1 MLRQFV
7 SLVVLSVAAL
17 ACSSAPAPGADPS
30 GGGGGGG
37 GGANGFV
44 CNNPA
49 QKSVDCQAVLAVMQ
63 EDSQKLVADK
73 DTVQINVSDMT
84 VGSSRDVIFDITN
97 TAAVLVASPLLIENM
112 ELSDPDVTA
121 DAAIAPA
128 FTVLAWDYA
137 NNQVSDT
144 VVDKNYK
151 FSAVVPDDAST
162 PNAVIIQKFVVR
174 FARLDA
180 ANRAA
185 VLKFKVE
192 HDLHHK
198 DFTINIRTKPGKAKI
213 VVNPEQLQF
222 PYTQVNKSKS
232 LDCTVTNVGD
242 AQLVVNSITF
252 SGDVT
257 FSVQQQACPALGVKQ
272 EHPGELAANLAIEP
286 GASHAFCVTFVPTSD
301 KMQTANLV
309 FHSTDLANPDATCKL
324 VANSDVPC
332 IKLSASKLDF
342 GAGMIGVP
350 VPKKITVQN
359 CGGAE
364 LIVDGIALL
373 ASSPSKDFTFDFK
386 EMIAGAK
393 GQCAKVDAKSGPS
406 KANPCILPVSGQTEF
421 SVIYTPLAVSKKDTK
436 GNPEL
441 DLAVAQVSSNAS
453 VKPDVQLQGYGVNS
467 LCPTA
472 LVSVKEGEEVIP
484 QTTLHLF
491 GSASKGAGSATVK
504 SYKWTSTQPI
514 GSNQKFM
521 PNDFTADPTIAL
533 NAAGSYQ
540 FCLDV
545 TDSAGVKSCAPACV
559 SVLVQ
564 PNNAIHVELL
574 WDTPADLDQTDT
586 GVGAGA
592 DLDLHFANPLAS
604 GPDLDCDGTGDP
616 WFNGTFD
623 TFWLDSAPN
632 WGSANSKTDDPFLAL
647 DDTDGA
653 GPENLNIEQPQG
665 DANNPFAYSVGVHY
679 WNAHGFGK
687 SFATVSIYVQSV
699 LVEKI
704 EKVMMNPLDMW
715 YVGKVNW
722 PNQVGGGSL
731 PPVNLCH
738 QSGDACLGIKEPTNL
753 KGGKMWKATGAN
765 CMTPCY
771 VPKGIIDANMGA
783 KPATC
788 K

>member
-1 MLRQFV
+1 MLRNT
-7 SLVVLSVAAL
+7 VLASVLLLAAL
-17 ACSSAPAPGADPS
+17 ACTSDPAPGVQS

-37 GGANGFV
+37 GGANGFA
-44 CNNPA
+44 CADPA
-49 QKSVDCQAVLAVMQ
+49 QKNIDCQAVLAVAQ
-63 EDSQKLVADK
+63 GEAGKPVADK
-73 DTVQINVSDMT
+73 DTLVLTVSDLAI
-84 VGSSRDVIFDITN
+84 GNNKDVVFSLSN
-97 TAAVLVASPLLIENM
+97 TASALAAAPLLIENM
-112 ELSDPDVTA
+112 RLSDAAVSA
-121 DAAIAPA
+121 DAAVPPA
-128 FTVLAWDYA
+128 FSLLAWDDT
-137 NNQVSDT
+137 NDKVSESAIDAA
-144 VVDKNYK
+144 YK
-151 FSAVVPDDAST
+151 FLPIVPDGAGG
-162 PNAVIIQKFVVR
+162 PNHLTLQKFVVR
-174 FARLDA
+174 FTRLDT

-185 VLKFKVE
+185 VLKFSVKNDPKHAE
-192 HDLHHK
+192 
-198 DFTINIRTKPGKAKI
+198 FTIYLNSKPGKAKI
-213 VVNPEQLQF
+213 VINPVQLQF

-242 AQLVVNSITF
+242 AQLIINSITF
-252 SGDVT
+252 SGDAT
-257 FSVQQQACPALGVKQ
+257 FSVQQQACPAVGVKQ
-272 EHPGELAANLAIEP
+272 EHLGELAANVAIEP

-301 KMQTANLV
+301 KMQTANLI
-309 FHSTDLANPDATCKL
+309 FHSSDLANPDAGCKL

-342 GAGMIGVP
+342 GAGMIGAP
-350 VPKKITVQN
+350 VAKKITVLN
-359 CGGAE
+359 CGGAD

-406 KANPCILPVSGQTEF
+406 KANPCTLPVGGQSEF
-421 SVIYTPLAVSKKDTK
+421 SVIYTPTALSKKDAK
-436 GNPEL
+436 GNPLL

-453 VKPDVQLQGYGVNS
+453 IKPDVQLSGYGVNS
-467 LCPTA
+467 MCPTA
-472 LVSVKEGEEVIP
+472 IASDKEGEEVIP
-484 QTTLHLF
+484 QTTVHLF
-491 GSASKGAGSATVK
+491 GAASKGAGSATVK
-504 SYKWTSTQPI
+504 NYKWTSTQPV

-521 PNDFTADPTIAL
+521 PNEFAADPTIAL

-564 PNNAIHVELL
+564 PNNAIDVELL
-574 WDTPADLDQTDT
+574 WDTPADLDQNDT
-586 GVGAGA
+586 GPTAGA
-592 DLDLHFANPLAS
+592 DLDLHFANPLAA
-604 GPDLDCDGTGDP
+604 GPDLDCDGAGDP

-623 TFWLDSAPN
+623 AFWFDAAPN

-647 DDTDGA
+647 DDVDGA

-665 DANNPFAYSVGVHY
+665 DASNPFAYSVGVHY

-704 EKVMMNPLDMW
+704 EKVPMNPLDMW

-738 QSGDACLGIKEPTNL
+738 QSGDACIGLKEPNNP
-753 KGGKMWKATGAN
+753 KGGKMWKATGVN
-765 CMTPCY
+765 CITPCY
-771 VPKGIIDANMGA
+771 VPKGLFGTNMGA